1 MAVTALSANATHIY
15 PDDGQGDDNTGSLRR
30 YDFADEDQSQKN
42 EIINETDKL

>member
-1 MAVTALSANATHIY
+1 MAVTAISAYTAHIH
-15 PDDGQGDDNTGSLRR
+15 PDDGQGDGYTGCLRC